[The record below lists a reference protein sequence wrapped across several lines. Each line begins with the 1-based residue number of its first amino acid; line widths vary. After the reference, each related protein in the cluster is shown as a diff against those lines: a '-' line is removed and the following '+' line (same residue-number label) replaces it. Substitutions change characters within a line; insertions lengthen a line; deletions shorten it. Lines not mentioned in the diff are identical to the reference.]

1 MKDLLMRAKHLFVG
15 ARAGRVQL
23 LVPPGARH
31 PPGVGLKPSPPP
43 AAPCFGRRGFG
54 GDGHGALSLRH
65 ARGRL
70 RAAVGR

>member
-43 AAPCFGRRGFG
+43 
-54 GDGHGALSLRH
+54 
-65 ARGRL
+65 RL
-70 RAAVGR
+70 RASAAGGLAVTVTAR